1 MKKFIRNSILYGII
15 SILLYVFLICVYGKD
30 KTYYRIGSYGHMYTR
45 IKEIPSHIN
54 PEILFI
60 GSSHVYRGF
69 DPRIFSKHGIST
81 FNLGS
86 SAQTPLQTEVLL
98 KKYLDSINPKMVV
111 LEACPMLFQ
120 LDGIESTTDL
130 ISNDHIDF
138 ETCKLAIKSGD
149 IKVMNTL
156 IYGACQ
162 EYFRKIRDSY
172 YEPPKKDGD
181 IYISG
186 GFVEKTDYSPWS
198 DSIVIPNKTVMIR
211 REQWLAFEHCV
222 KMLKGKSIPY
232 LLVSI
237 PMPKNTY
244 HSIENQDEIN
254 EKISSLGNYIDFN
267 TILTLSDTCFYNSD
281 HLSQSG
287 VCLFND
293 CFIRVL
299 DSLDGF

>member
-1 MKKFIRNSILYGII
+1 MRRFIRNSVLYGVI

-30 KTYYRIGSYGHMYTR
+30 KVYYHIGSYGHMYTR
-45 IKEIPSHIN
+45 VKEIPSHHN
-54 PEILFI
+54 PDILFI

-86 SAQTPLQTEVLL
+86 SAQTPIQTEVLL

-138 ETCKLAIKSGD
+138 ETCKLAMKSSD
-149 IKVMNTL
+149 VKVINTL
-156 IYGACQ
+156 IYGAYQ
-162 EYFRKIRDSY
+162 EYYHKIRDNFN
-172 YEPPKKDGD
+172 EPQKKDGD
-181 IYISG
+181 IYVYG
-186 GFVEKTDYSPWS
+186 GYVEKTDYSPWS
-198 DSIVIPNKTVMIR
+198 DSIGIPNEEVIIR
-211 REQWLAFEHCV
+211 RKQWIAFEHCV
-222 KMLKGKSIPY
+222 KMLKDKSIPY

-237 PMPKNTY
+237 PISKNTY
-244 HSIENQDEIN
+244 CSIENRDEIN
-254 EKISSLGNYIDFN
+254 DKISSCGNYIDFN
-267 TILTLSDTCFYNSD
+267 TILTLGDTCFYNSD

-299 DSLDGF
+299 DSLVGF